1 MCATDPILLAPS
13 SSDAEAKQKRD
24 DISFRTALGEDYDLI
39 QRLHRSV
46 RETELCGTPPPHSH
60 APLRLTQHIS
70 AHAHIISFTE
80 PGKLRVLQLLLRKW
94 KAEGHKVLIFS
105 KATRMLNIIEN
116 FIRREGCALD

>member
-46 RETELCGTPPPHSH
+46 RETELCGTPTHH
-60 APLRLTQHIS
+60 HRTRHLLTLT
-70 AHAHIISFTE
+70 ISFTE